1 MKPRSLAFPRR
12 FLVWAVLLAL
22 AVLACLSLAVT
33 TRRNTSGT
41 VRELAD
47 VELTTTAVRTRQFN
61 TDLDD
66 LHDALLKM
74 GVASA
79 GDSRVIIQL
88 HRQRLNE
95 WLSNRLTAARS
106 EREREIL
113 LQMTEEMRSYSAKLD
128 ALPARPGGLGAPLD
142 LNTIVMFNDYANR
155 LRSMAR
161 EFAAV
166 RENDLQ
172 YLLQTSLGSVL
183 WMRDL
188 VFACV
193 GLLLAAI
200 GALVVLLYRDV
211 VRPLHGQL
219 VESEALLMKS
229 EKLAA
234 LGTLAA
240 GVAHEIRNPL
250 TAIKARLYTLRRT
263 LTAED
268 SNEDVKAITS
278 EVDRLERIVRDVLEY
293 ARPSKPA
300 LGSLELSAWLREFQ
314 AFIKEEL
321 SARSIEFSTD
331 IAATAVVRADPNQL
345 QQIMLNL
352 VRNAQEALGGR
363 HGRIVL
369 ALRRERAQLRGRDSD
384 VAVLTVADDGPGIPA
399 EVQARLFDPFFTTKA
414 AGTGLGLS
422 IVARLVEN
430 QGGEIGFQT
439 GPRMGTRF
447 AVRLPIGEE
456 GRQAVQA

>member
-1 MKPRSLAFPRR
+1 MNASSLAFPRR
-12 FLVWAVLLAL
+12 FIEWAVLLAV
-22 AVLACLSLAVT
+22 AVLACLSLAVIA
-33 TRRNTSGT
+33 RRNTSGT

-47 VELTTTAVRTRQFN
+47 VELTTTAARTRQFN

-66 LHDALLKM
+66 LHNAFLKLAD
-74 GVASA
+74 GAPGE
-79 GDSRVIIQL
+79 GDVVMQL

-95 WLSNRLTAARS
+95 WLANRLSAARS
-106 EREREIL
+106 DQEREIL
-113 LQMTEEMRSYSAKLD
+113 RQMTAEMRSYSAKLD
-128 ALPARPGGLGAPLD
+128 DLAARPGGLRAPLD
-142 LNTIVMFNDYANR
+142 RDTILIFDDGANR
-155 LRSMAR
+155 LRTMAG

-166 RENDLQ
+166 RENELQ
-172 YLLQTSLGSVL
+172 NLLQTSLSSVL

-188 VFACV
+188 VFACIA
-193 GLLLAAI
+193 LLLAAI

-250 TAIKARLYTLRRT
+250 TAIKARLYTLRQT
-263 LTAED
+263 LIAED
-268 SNEDVKAITS
+268 SNEDVRAITS

-293 ARPSKPA
+293 ARPAKPA
-300 LGSLELSAWLREFQ
+300 LGSLELSKWLQEF
-314 AFIKEEL
+314 AGFIKAEL
-321 SARSIEFSTD
+321 SARKIELSVD
-331 IAATAVVRADPNQL
+331 NSTAVTVHADANQL
-345 QQIMLNL
+345 HQIMLNL
-352 VRNAQEALGGR
+352 VRNAQEALDGR
-363 HGRIVL
+363 SGSIAL
-369 ALRRERAQLRGRDSD
+369 SLRRERAQLHGTISD

-399 EVQARLFDPFFTTKA
+399 EIQSRLFDPFFTTKT

-430 QGGEIGFQT
+430 QGGEIAFQSA
-439 GPRMGTRF
+439 PRIGTRF
-447 AVRLPIGEE
+447 TVRLPIGGE
-456 GRQAVQA
+456 GRQANVT